1 MPFSQGIAS
10 LSTPCRTNCPA
21 QCRYTQRDSN
31 SRHPRSELGALP
43 LSYACGDPMGSEVTT
58 GFEPVCT
65 ILQTAASPL
74 SQVTERM
81 TGIEPATSGMGN
93 RRSTK

>member
-1 MPFSQGIAS
+1 
-10 LSTPCRTNCPA
+10 
-21 QCRYTQRDSN
+21 
-31 SRHPRSELGALP
+31 
-43 LSYACGDPMGSEVTT
+43 MGSEVTT
-58 GFEPVCT
+58 GIEPVCT